1 MGGTLTRTLTS
12 RKWGSGFFAG
22 GESNPMNII
31 IGEYPRRPVLAPD
44 RAGLLREEDLSNPAL
59 SHMEPLSRVA
69 DCVGLL
75 CCVCH
80 TTRLL
85 RAKVPS
91 ISTT

>member
-1 MGGTLTRTLTS
+1 
-12 RKWGSGFFAG
+12 
-22 GESNPMNII
+22 MNII